1 MVIIDNG
8 VTMTQIGDLAVVTR
22 ESRRVIS
29 LTILALFCS
38 LSVSCNRGSGAEQ
51 RFELKGKVV
60 SIDKRG
66 RTVTIAHEAIPDYM
80 EAMTMPFTVKE
91 DWVYEEL
98 APGDRIQAIL
108 VVDDDRS
115 WLEQMVFVRET
126 PDDRSTATPG
136 SATAAEPNAG
146 DLIPDFALVNQDARR
161 INLHRYRGRTLIV
174 TFIYTRCPI
183 PDYCPLI
190 TERFMEL
197 QKALRERPELAGRT
211 HLLSVTVDPEYDKPK
226 VLREYGLRAG
236 AGNFEQ
242 WEFATGNNDE
252 IKKIATYFG
261 MQYWPEQDQIIHSL
275 RTAVIGSDGTLVK
288 LFRGNEWKTDDV
300 LAELFE
306 S

>member
-1 MVIIDNG
+1 
-8 VTMTQIGDLAVVTR
+8 
-22 ESRRVIS
+22 
-29 LTILALFCS
+29 
-38 LSVSCNRGSGAEQ
+38 
-51 RFELKGKVV
+51 
-60 SIDKRG
+60 
-66 RTVTIAHEAIPDYM
+66 
-80 EAMTMPFTVKE
+80 
-91 DWVYEEL
+91 
-98 APGDRIQAIL
+98 
-108 VVDDDRS
+108 
-115 WLEQMVFVRET
+115 
-126 PDDRSTATPG
+126 
-136 SATAAEPNAG
+136 
-146 DLIPDFALVNQDARR
+146 
-161 INLHRYRGRTLIV
+161 
-174 TFIYTRCPI
+174 
-183 PDYCPLI
+183 
-190 TERFMEL
+190 MEL